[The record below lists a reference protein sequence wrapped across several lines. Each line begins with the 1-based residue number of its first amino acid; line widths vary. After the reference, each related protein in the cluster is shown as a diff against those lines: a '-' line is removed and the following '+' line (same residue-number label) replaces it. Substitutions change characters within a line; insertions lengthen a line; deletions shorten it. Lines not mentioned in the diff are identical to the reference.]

1 MRYGYRRHSI
11 LAPILIIV
19 IVLCIVAIGILTWAL
34 FRVGA
39 DDDGKI
45 GTNVTSG
52 KVKVDI
58 INANGDSLIGDAFK
72 FVTDGEEDSVI
83 FAPGLMYYTEG
94 FYVKNDGNL
103 DIKYRVFISED
114 ESIDNTAFQEAFDFY
129 LVTDISQIGTL
140 ENAEKLNSYTG
151 SLDKNKTS
159 GVYYL
164 VIRMKETAGNEFQD
178 RTFSGIGITVH
189 ATQSNSTE
197 NP

>member
-19 IVLCIVAIGILTWAL
+19 IVLCVVAIGILTWAL

-58 INANGDSLIGDAFK
+58 ENLNGESLIGDVFK
-72 FVTDGEEDSVI
+72 FVTPDGEDSVI
-83 FAPGLMYYTEG
+83 FAPGLTYYTEG
-94 FYVKNDGNL
+94 FRVKNDGNL

-114 ESIDNTAFQEAFDFY
+114 ETIDNQAFQEAFDFY
-129 LVTDISQIGTL
+129 LTTDISNPDNLQG
-140 ENAEKLNSYTG
+140 LNSYTG
-151 SLDKNKTS
+151 SLDKNES
-159 GVYYL
+159 SVVYYL
-164 VIRMKETAGNEFQD
+164 VVRMKETAGNEFQD
-178 RTFSGIGITVH
+178 RTFTGIGITVH

-197 NP
+197 AP